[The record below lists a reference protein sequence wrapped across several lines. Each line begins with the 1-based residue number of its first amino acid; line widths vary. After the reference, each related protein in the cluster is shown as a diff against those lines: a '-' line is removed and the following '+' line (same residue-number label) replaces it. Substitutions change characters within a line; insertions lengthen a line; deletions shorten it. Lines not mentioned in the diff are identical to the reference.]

1 LRILLVGSG
10 GREHALAWAISA
22 SALCEELIAAP
33 GNAGIAELARC
44 APVSAGDI
52 DGLVKLA
59 RAERVDFVVA
69 GPEQPLVLG
78 LVDRLE
84 EAGIPAFGPRGA
96 AARLEGSK
104 AFMKEFCARHGIPT
118 ARFRRFGAGEL
129 DAALGYIA
137 RHGAPIVVKA
147 DGLAAGKG
155 VVVAATVAEAEEAVR
170 AMLTGARFGA
180 AGETVVIEECM
191 EGEEV
196 SVFALCDGETALPFG
211 AAQDHKRA
219 FDGDEGPN
227 TGGMGAYSPPPVL
240 TPALERQIR
249 ERIIGPTLIALKR
262 EGVPFTGFLFA
273 GIMLTGEGPKLL
285 EYNVRLGD
293 PEAQTL
299 LARLKS
305 DLLPALVAARDG
317 VLKSF
322 DLRWQD
328 EHALTVVLAAEGYP
342 GEART
347 GTVIDGL
354 EDAAEVKG
362 VTIFHAGTKR
372 DAEGRLIAAGGR
384 VLNVTA
390 TGATLSQAR
399 ERAYRAVDLIRWPQG
414 FCRRD
419 IGWRALGTRP

>member
-1 LRILLVGSG
+1 VRILLVGSG

-22 SALCEELIAAP
+22 SPLCQELIAAP
-33 GNAGIAELARC
+33 GNGGIAELARC
-44 APVSAGDI
+44 APVPVHDVE
-52 DGLVKLA
+52 GLVRLA
-59 RAERVDFVVA
+59 REERVDLTVV

-84 EAGIPAFGPRGA
+84 EAGIPAFGPSAA

-118 ARFRRFGAGEL
+118 ARFRRFGAGDL
-129 DAALGYIA
+129 DAAVAYIRA
-137 RHGAPIVVKA
+137 EGAPIVVKA

-155 VVVAATVAEAEEAVR
+155 VVVATTVAEAEEAVR
-170 AMLTGARFGA
+170 SMLGGARFGA

-191 EGEEV
+191 DGEEV

-227 TGGMGAYSPPPVL
+227 TGGMGAYAPPPVL
-240 TPALERQIR
+240 TPELERQIR
-249 ERIIGPTLIALKR
+249 ERIIGPTLVALR
-262 EGVPFTGFLFA
+262 EEGISFKGFLFA
-273 GIMLTGEGPKLL
+273 GIMLTREGPKLL

-299 LARLKS
+299 LVRLKS
-305 DLLPALVAARDG
+305 DLLPALIAARDG

-322 DLRWQD
+322 DLRWRA
-328 EHALTVVLAAEGYP
+328 EPAMTVVMAAEGYP
-342 GEART
+342 GEPRT
-347 GTVIDGL
+347 GTRIEGL
-354 EDAAEVKG
+354 EEAAAIEG

-372 DAEGRLIAAGGR
+372 DAHARLVAAGGR

-390 TGATLSQAR
+390 TGTTLAQAR
-399 ERAYRAVDLIRWPQG
+399 ERAYRAVDLIRWPEG

-419 IGWRALGTRP
+419 IGWRALGRP